1 MRKLSPSRLAAP
13 GALLCFFLFSFV
25 SGFAERP
32 SDPQGAQIV
41 LSQHFGLNNKV
52 YLSWELETGDPPKYW
67 VVERAQ
73 MNGNFEAI
81 GRVKVDK
88 SRTFVDKAPWSS
100 ARYRIKAVW
109 RDGNQK
115 VSNYISWRMLSLYFP
130 LEVAFEKEDE
140 SLMLRFPRTQ
150 SDLQFSIYD
159 INGRTITQKAISP
172 QQKEYQI
179 STLALP
185 EGQYILEAQY
195 QGQNYRTRWLKY

>member
-13 GALLCFFLFSFV
+13 GALLCFLLFFYV
-25 SGFAERP
+25 SGFAER
-32 SDPQGAQIV
+32 SSNPQSAQIV

-52 YLSWELETGDPPKYW
+52 YLSWEMEAEDPPKYW

-88 SRTFVDKAPWSS
+88 ARTFVDEAPWSS

-115 VSNYISWRMLSLYFP
+115 VSNHIAWRMLSLYFP
-130 LEVAFEKEDE
+130 LEVAFQKENE
-140 SLMLRFPRTQ
+140 SLDLRFPKTQ
-150 SDLQFSIYD
+150 SKLEISIYD
-159 INGRTITQKAISP
+159 INGRTITQKVISA
-172 QQKEYQI
+172 QQKEAQI